1 MANLKSSIKDIR
13 RTQRRTKMNNLN
25 RANVDKALRSTNS
38 SILKGEISEA
48 KGMLGQVYSSID
60 KMVKRKIIS
69 KNKAA
74 RQKSLITK
82 KINSLM
88 SAKS

>member
-1 MANLKSSIKDIR
+1 
-13 RTQRRTKMNNLN
+13 MNNLN